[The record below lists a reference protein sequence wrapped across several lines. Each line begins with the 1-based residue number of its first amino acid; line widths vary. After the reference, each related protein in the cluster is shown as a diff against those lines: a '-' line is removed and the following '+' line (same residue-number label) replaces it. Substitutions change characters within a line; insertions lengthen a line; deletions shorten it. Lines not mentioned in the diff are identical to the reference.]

1 MNHRFSL
8 NKIHQKELE
17 QLDGWHHVKKAIAKI
32 FPFSSFN
39 DAIEFVNAV
48 ALLAE
53 KHHHHPEITIDYN
66 KVSLSLTTK
75 DSGGLTEKDFAL
87 AKEIDTLLKN

>member
-1 MNHRFSL
+1 MNQHFSL
-8 NKIHQKELE
+8 KKIHQKELE
-17 QLDGWHHVKKAIAKI
+17 QLDGWHHIKKAIAKT
-32 FPFSSFN
+32 FSFSTFN
-39 DAIEFVNAV
+39 DAIKFVNTV

-53 KHHHHPEITIDYN
+53 KHNHHPEITIDYN

-87 AKEIDTLLKN
+87 AKEIDILLKN

>member
-1 MNHRFSL
+1 MNQHFSL
-8 NKIHQKELE
+8 KKTHQKELE
-17 QLDGWHHVKKAIAKI
+17 QLDGWYHVKKAIAKT
-32 FPFSSFN
+32 FSFSTFN

-53 KHHHHPEITIDYN
+53 KHHHHPEINIDFD

-75 DSGGLTEKDFAL
+75 DGGGLTEKDFAL
-87 AKEIDTLLKN
+87 AKEIDTLLKK